1 MTVDELVDLAAALFV
16 DALARGDDETAGAAA
31 SICFDLTAEV
41 AWAMDLLEGAGG
53 DPGGRA
59 APART

>member
-1 MTVDELVDLAAALFV
+1 MTLDEIVDLAAALYV

-41 AWAMDLLEGAGG
+41 AWALNLLDKA
-53 DPGGRA
+53 DA
-59 APART
+59 